1 MKKLFIPWIL
11 CFLFQDTQANDSA
24 KVLSLEGFLQIVKQ
38 YHPVAKQAG
47 IQVELAK
54 AGLTASR
61 GGFDPLLGIGG
72 QNKTFDGINYYRGNE
87 VQLNIPTWYGIELRA
102 GLEYLGGLR
111 TDPNETLGQT
121 SFAGIS
127 VPLGKNLLM
136 DKRRAALQ
144 KARIMMKASE
154 QEKRVMLNDLMMES
168 VETYWQWVEAS
179 LVYQAY
185 QDVIVLNRK
194 RLDWVKAAWRNG
206 ERPAIDTTE
215 ALVQLQQFEY
225 QQNEANLKWQNAGV
239 SLSAYLWTANNDA
252 YTLPDDVR
260 PLKKVTDLFDGV
272 NFPEIEQLAEEA
284 QKSHPEL
291 QLYTFKLNT
300 LEVERKLKFQE
311 LLPKLDLKYNQ
322 LGKGYN
328 IVSTATRS
336 WFDNNY
342 QYGVNFS
349 IPLRLSQGRG
359 EYRMA
364 RLKITETRLEQSNK
378 KVLVVNKV
386 RNYYNQLVNYKSQ
399 VSLLQRTYANYLR
412 LQRGEETRFFNG
424 ESNLFLVNS
433 RENKTI
439 ETMIKMTEVAVKY
452 NKAAQALQWAAGI
465 LWR

>member
-72 QNKTFDGINYYRGNE
+72 QNKTFDGINYYRDNS

-144 KARIMMKASE
+144 KAKIMVKASE

-168 VETYWQWVEAS
+168 VETYWQWVEAY

-239 SLSAYLWTANNDA
+239 SLSAYLWTTNNNA

-260 PLKKVTDLFDGV
+260 PLK
-272 NFPEIEQLAEEA
+272 
-284 QKSHPEL
+284 
-291 QLYTFKLNT
+291 
-300 LEVERKLKFQE
+300 R
-311 LLPKLDLKYNQ
+311 LP
-322 LGKGYN
+322 
-328 IVSTATRS
+328 IFST
-336 WFDNNY
+336 
-342 QYGVNFS
+342 G
-349 IPLRLSQGRG
+349 
-359 EYRMA
+359 
-364 RLKITETRLEQSNK
+364 
-378 KVLVVNKV
+378 
-386 RNYYNQLVNYKSQ
+386 
-399 VSLLQRTYANYLR
+399 
-412 LQRGEETRFFNG
+412 
-424 ESNLFLVNS
+424 
-433 RENKTI
+433 
-439 ETMIKMTEVAVKY
+439 
-452 NKAAQALQWAAGI
+452 
-465 LWR
+465 

>member
-1 MKKLFIPWIL
+1 M
-11 CFLFQDTQANDSA
+11 
-24 KVLSLEGFLQIVKQ
+24 
-38 YHPVAKQAG
+38 
-47 IQVELAK
+47 
-54 AGLTASR
+54 
-61 GGFDPLLGIGG
+61 
-72 QNKTFDGINYYRGNE
+72 
-87 VQLNIPTWYGIELRA
+87 
-102 GLEYLGGLR
+102 
-111 TDPNETLGQT
+111 
-121 SFAGIS
+121 
-127 VPLGKNLLM
+127 
-136 DKRRAALQ
+136 
-144 KARIMMKASE
+144 
-154 QEKRVMLNDLMMES
+154 
-168 VETYWQWVEAS
+168 
-179 LVYQAY
+179 
-185 QDVIVLNRK
+185 
-194 RLDWVKAAWRNG
+194 
-206 ERPAIDTTE
+206 
-215 ALVQLQQFEY
+215 
-225 QQNEANLKWQNAGV
+225 
-239 SLSAYLWTANNDA
+239 
-252 YTLPDDVR
+252 
-260 PLKKVTDLFDGV
+260 

-328 IVSTATRS
+328 IASTATRS

-386 RNYYNQLVNYKSQ
+386 RNYYNQLVNYKAQ

-433 RENKTI
+433 RENKAI
-439 ETMIKMTEVAVKY
+439 ETMIKLTEMAVKY